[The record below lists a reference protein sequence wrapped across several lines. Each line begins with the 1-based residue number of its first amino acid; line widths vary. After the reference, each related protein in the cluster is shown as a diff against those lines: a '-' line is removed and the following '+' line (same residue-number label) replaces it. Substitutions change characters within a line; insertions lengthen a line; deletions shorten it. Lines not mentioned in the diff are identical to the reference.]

1 MAIFNRIVIR
11 SSLFLVVCIAVSS
24 LANADNNPNANGQFL
39 TGELQN
45 SLKTIQIYQKRR
57 LEGEVLPALD
67 QGNCEKHTF
76 AEYQRN
82 KNQMSLDERAEEL
95 KKIEWCDDLRAEA
108 ARLEAPVTVYRFS
121 VYNSSPVP
129 PDPGQDQVV
138 DDERKRVN
146 ASIDFLGLSWGLG
159 FGFSWSEDDAVDEA
173 TIVNG
178 IVRASSN
185 KKEQP
190 RLVLEFHRFMPW
202 FCNAD
207 RTDEDFGC
215 GPFVAV
221 ASKSED
227 LLGGVGM
234 GWMWGF
240 KSKPSDSAGFSVGVG
255 AILDG
260 DVKDLADGFE
270 DGKPAPSGENEVRFV
285 EESRWSALVF
295 VTRTF

>member
-1 MAIFNRIVIR
+1 MAILNRSVIR
-11 SSLFLVVCIAVSS
+11 SALFLVICIAGSS
-24 LANADNNPNANGQFL
+24 PASADNDRSANGQYL

-45 SLKTIQIYQKRR
+45 RLKTIRTYQTRR
-57 LEGEVLPALD
+57 LEEEVLPALI
-67 QGNCEKHTF
+67 QGNCEEHTF
-76 AEYQRN
+76 AEYQRS
-82 KNQMSLDERAEEL
+82 KNTMSVDERAEEL
-95 KKIEWCDDLRAEA
+95 KKIEWCDDLRAEE
-108 ARLEAPVTVYRFS
+108 ARLEAPINVYGFS
-121 VYNSSPVP
+121 AYNSSPLP
-129 PDPGQDQVV
+129 PDPRQDQVV
-138 DDERKRVN
+138 EDERKRVN

-221 ASKSED
+221 ASRSED

-240 KSKPSDSAGFSVGVG
+240 KSKPSDSAGFSIGVG

-270 DGKPAPSGENEVRFV
+270 DGKPAPNGENDVRFV